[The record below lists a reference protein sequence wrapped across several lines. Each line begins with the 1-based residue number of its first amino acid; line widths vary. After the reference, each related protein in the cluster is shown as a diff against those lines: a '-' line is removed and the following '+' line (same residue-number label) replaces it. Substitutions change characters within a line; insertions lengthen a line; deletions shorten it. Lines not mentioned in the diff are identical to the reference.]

1 MWNSTITSLSG
12 NGRWSLGLELSLA
25 SSQPDLAGGPL
36 SFLSQ
41 DTGPSQAILGFG
53 GIYLV
58 FIGFSKEHGFLS
70 PRKTPYAC
78 GWELFHKD
86 AGLWQSWVSQL
97 APGFG
102 LEGHKVAS
110 GEWQS
115 FPSGT
120 KGLLVLGDKIPS
132 LWKKDWGPACCS
144 QRVGKIIPWKG
155 PSWANISLD
164 LLPKQSRL
172 GYLPRDASLLQQSSL
187 VSQKWLNS
195 LILLQG
201 VSLGK
206 KKKIQWDINNSR
218 SETMGMQFS

>member
-1 MWNSTITSLSG
+1 MWNSAITSLSG

-120 KGLLVLGDKIPS
+120 KGLLVLGEKSP
-132 LWKKDWGPACCS
+132 LYGKKTEGQLVVVNGLERSSHEKALLGQILALTCC
-144 QRVGKIIPWKG
+144 
-155 PSWANISLD
+155 
-164 LLPKQSRL
+164 
-172 GYLPRDASLLQQSSL
+172 QSSRGW
-187 VSQKWLNS
+187 VTCPGMPASSNS
-195 LILLQG
+195 PPWFLRN
-201 VSLGK
+201 
-206 KKKIQWDINNSR
+206 D
-218 SETMGMQFS
+218 